1 MRAAGTLQY
10 PFDRERRAHEDLDEL
25 PTYRCDQTSRD
36 GELMALYRS
45 RRWQPSRRFS
55 ATMAILWLLFT
66 AFLLDSSFT
75 SARGGTGFGAM
86 ALLTLCLAGNWTFE
100 WRRASRMSTQVIDP
114 VEPPPVRTP
123 EELRSSSLWSHR
135 MLARVLSSPRNSAL
149 YGVVV
154 SAGAAVMLTVM
165 GAIIQSFAS
174 QSLTGLLLLTDLVI
188 LVAGPAGGLVAYYAM
203 PKDVRDRFRQAP

>member
-1 MRAAGTLQY
+1 
-10 PFDRERRAHEDLDEL
+10 
-25 PTYRCDQTSRD
+25 
-36 GELMALYRS
+36 
-45 RRWQPSRRFS
+45 
-55 ATMAILWLLFT
+55 
-66 AFLLDSSFT
+66 
-75 SARGGTGFGAM
+75 
-86 ALLTLCLAGNWTFE
+86 
-100 WRRASRMSTQVIDP
+100 
-114 VEPPPVRTP
+114 
-123 EELRSSSLWSHR
+123 